1 MSRRDYEED
10 DYEDQYDKE
19 DFSKIRQKRS
29 ASEKKASRDK
39 KHGASRRGSLAGIFD
54 MEQEQADEERESEGY
69 SHRDYTLSPAS
80 HSSSFVRP
88 TTSTFVRTYGPHTM
102 EFHTVK
108 IDFDGVVSIA
118 TLSEIYL
125 GSPSYGLK
133 FSFCGHN
140 NASKTIWYR
149 SQADRD
155 ADCVKAASYF
165 KSLKGIK

>member
-10 DYEDQYDKE
+10 EYEDQYDKE

-39 KHGASRRGSLAGIFD
+39 KHGASRRGSLAGIFN
-54 MEQEQADEERESEGY
+54 MEQEQVDEERESENY
-69 SHRDYTLSPAS
+69 SHHDYAPNPIS
-80 HSSSFVRP
+80 HSSFTHP

-125 GSPSYGLK
+125 GNPSYGLK
-133 FSFCGHN
+133 FSFGGHN
-140 NASKTIWYR
+140 NAFKVVWYR
-149 SQADRD
+149 SQAERD
-155 ADCVKAASYF
+155 ADCARAATYF